1 MMDFSRV
8 EHYDEVTGYTRWLE
22 AYVLDRDILHIEI
35 GELHRWKGQTDI
47 DVMLSVDEAKQLQE
61 YLTEFIKQ
69 NGG

>member
-1 MMDFSRV
+1 MTC
-8 EHYDEVTGYTRWLE
+8 EIKHYDEVTGYTRWLE
-22 AYVLDRDILHIEI
+22 AYVLDRDILHIEV
-35 GELHRWKGQTDI
+35 GELHRWGGQTGV

>member
-22 AYVLDRDILHIEI
+22 AYVLDHDILHIEI